1 MRACAYAERGRGFTL
16 IEAMVAM
23 AIFAF
28 IGVAAYSLLSSTGR
42 LKESGEVRFRAL
54 SGLQLG
60 MRQLE
65 EDFSQFAARPV
76 NGPGAK
82 PAPALD
88 ASPEDAVVALTRAG
102 WRNPLGVQ
110 RSGLQRVEWALDE
123 DGRLLRRY
131 RKDLDALD
139 PDETVE
145 RVFVEAVESFELRY
159 MDEKGQWL
167 EEWPPESSPGT
178 AASASPASPASP
190 AGTDLGKEQPV
201 PAAVEVRM
209 KQSQIGEVFRVIPLR

>member
-1 MRACAYAERGRGFTL
+1 MRACTYAERGRGFTL

-54 SGLQLG
+54 SGLQLA

-65 EDFSQFAARPV
+65 EDFSQFVPRPV
-76 NGPGAK
+76 AGPGAK

-102 WRNPLGVQ
+102 WRNPLGAQ
-110 RSGLQRVEWALDE
+110 RSGLQRVWWALDE

-131 RKDLDALD
+131 RKDLDDLD

-145 RVFVEAVESFELRY
+145 RVFAEAVESFELRY

-178 AASASPASPASP
+178 AASASPASP

>member
-1 MRACAYAERGRGFTL
+1 MKACTLGQHGRGFTL

-28 IGVAAYSLLSSTGR
+28 IGVAAYTLLSSTGR

-60 MRQLE
+60 MRQID

-76 NGPGAK
+76 AGPGAK
-82 PAPALD
+82 PVPALD
-88 ASPEDAVVALTRAG
+88 ASPVDAVVAFTRAG
-102 WRNPLGVQ
+102 WRNPLGAQ
-110 RSGLQRVEWALDE
+110 RSGLQRVEWVLDD

-131 RKDLDALD
+131 RKNLDDLD

-145 RVFVEAVESFELRY
+145 RVFAEAVESVELRY
-159 MDEKGQWL
+159 MDEKGKWL
-167 EEWPPESSPGT
+167 EDWPPAGGPGT
-178 AASASPASPASP
+178 TANTTP
-190 AGTDLGKEQPV
+190 AGPDTGKQEPV
-201 PAAVEVRM
+201 PLAVEVRI
-209 KQSQIGEVFRVIPLR
+209 KQAQIGEVFRVIPLR

>member
-1 MRACAYAERGRGFTL
+1 MRACAHAERGRGFTL

-60 MRQLE
+60 MRQID

-82 PAPALD
+82 AAPALD

-110 RSGLQRVEWALDE
+110 RSGLQRVWWALDE

-131 RKDLDALD
+131 RKDLDDLD

-159 MDEKGQWL
+159 MDEKGQWI
-167 EEWPPESSPGT
+167 EEWPPESGPGT
-178 AASASPASPASP
+178 AASAASAAPVSPAA
-190 AGTDLGKEQPV
+190 TDIGKEVPV
-201 PAAVEVRM
+201 PVAVEVRI
-209 KQSQIGEVFRVIPLR
+209 KQSQIGEVLRVIPLR